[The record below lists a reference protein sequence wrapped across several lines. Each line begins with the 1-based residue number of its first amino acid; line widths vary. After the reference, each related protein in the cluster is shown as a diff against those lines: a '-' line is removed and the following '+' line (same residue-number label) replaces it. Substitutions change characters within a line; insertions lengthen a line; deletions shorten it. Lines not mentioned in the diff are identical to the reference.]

1 MAFIRFA
8 ERPVFRNP
16 WAEFERIRQGLDELS
31 RSYVEKGKGQ
41 NRANVYPALNIFEEA
56 DRLVI
61 TAELPGVKA
70 EDLDLSI
77 EGETLTIQGKRD
89 RRQNETGAS
98 YHRREIEF
106 GKFQP
111 GHRAAG
117 QGGHRACRRTAEQ
130 RHLDHH
136 SAEGLRSHS
145 PPDQSYRRIGGL
157 SWPSRN

>member
-89 RRQNETGAS
+89 RRQDETGAS

-106 GKFQP
+106 GSFS
-111 GHRAAG
+111 RAIALPVKVDTEHVG
-117 QGGHRACRRTAEQ
+117 ARLSNGILTITLLKASAVTPRQIKVIAE
-130 RHLDHH
+130 
-136 SAEGLRSHS
+136 
-145 PPDQSYRRIGGL
+145 
-157 SWPSRN
+157 